1 MVSPSAKRSE
11 VIMMYKVLLPDCKH
25 FLLSLFYVACSF
37 WGFYGGIWET
47 LLEKG
52 HMHQAKQRN

>member
-25 FLLSLFYVACSF
+25 FLLGDFMEDLGNAVREGPYASS
-37 WGFYGGIWET
+37 
-47 LLEKG
+47 
-52 HMHQAKQRN
+52 